1 MVQSQEKNIHKPRTR
16 TSDNLAMSQTSSSNP
31 YSLKWK
37 LGPHGTELG
46 SPGRASGVRKTYKK
60 YCFGSEQACLLLAY
74 NFCWL
79 GLEYIEIFFKILLC
93 VSDHW
98 DTAVYSFNVPVFCHE
113 CCVLRNTQHMRNTSI
128 PRNISPNWIL
138 SGNLN
143 IFQANFIWKKFE
155 IVTLSDE
162 EHLEISALIN
172 NKTAQLFGKW

>member
-79 GLEYIEIFFKILLC
+79 GLEYIEIFLESCFVWVTTETLRSTVLMSPFFAMN
-93 VSDHW
+93 V
-98 DTAVYSFNVPVFCHE
+98 VY
-113 CCVLRNTQHMRNTSI
+113 
-128 PRNISPNWIL
+128 
-138 SGNLN
+138 
-143 IFQANFIWKKFE
+143 FE
-155 IVTLSDE
+155 IHNIWE
-162 EHLEISALIN
+162 IPAFLEIFLPTGYCQETWTYFRQIFYEKNSKL
-172 NKTAQLFGKW
+172 